1 MKKIADTLQNT
12 PILEAND
19 AHTSLGHNLAPHLA
33 PHLTSAMDKLF
44 ADAHPVSPEG
54 KPERE
59 QEKKTISTETAQK
72 NQKEKPHYTGHRIR
86 LREKY
91 MMHGKETLQ
100 DYEFLEIILSIAIPR
115 RDVKP
120 LAKSL
125 LDIFGSIAAILNAP
139 KERLCDIKGLG
150 DYSLF
155 VFKILCDSAEI
166 LQKAQMGQKTILSNW
181 DAVSNYARQKIGHL
195 KHEEFHIWFLDESC
209 GLIAEKCLSKGTINR
224 TAIYP
229 REVIKY
235 ALDYHAS
242 NIILLHNHPSGDT
255 TPSGAD
261 VAVTTK
267 IYDALRAIDIHL
279 FDHIIVGK
287 EKITS
292 FRSLG
297 LIGE

>member
-1 MKKIADTLQNT
+1 MKTPFKTPQKTEIIEANDISLSLEGALAPQLNTAMKKIFAEQETSV
-12 PILEAND
+12 
-19 AHTSLGHNLAPHLA
+19 TSL
-33 PHLTSAMDKLF
+33 
-44 ADAHPVSPEG
+44 
-54 KPERE
+54 
-59 QEKKTISTETAQK
+59 QK
-72 NQKEKPHYTGHRIR
+72 HTTPQAKPHYTGHRTR

-91 MMHGKETLQ
+91 MEHGKEILQ
-100 DYEFLEIILSIAIPR
+100 DYEFLELILSIAIPR

-120 LAKSL
+120 LAKTL
-125 LDIFGSIAAILNAP
+125 LEEFGTIANILTAP
-139 KERLCDIKGLG
+139 QERLHHIKGIG
-150 DYSLF
+150 TYSLF
-155 VFKILCDSAEI
+155 LFKLLCDSAEF
-166 LQKAQMGQKTILSNW
+166 LQQEQMGKKTILSNW
-181 DAVSNYARQKIGHL
+181 NAVSNYARQKIGHL

-229 REVIKY
+229 REVVKY

-267 IYDALRAIDIHL
+267 IYDALKAIDITL
-279 FDHIIVGK
+279 FDHLIVGRDN
-287 EKITS
+287 IMS

-297 LIGE
+297 LLGE